1 MASIGLLF
9 LLLIFLLN
17 PTFGI
22 LLLGLVLYG
31 AYSFNLPNQF

>member
-1 MASIGLLF
+1 MAVSLLF
-9 LLLIFLLN
+9 LFFILLLN